1 MLSFWF
7 GMRVEQ
13 EFSEWDETFEP
24 EYKIQRIYFPENST
38 ALYLKRKTWGITG
51 NHQTTVISTNKEL
64 LFQTDTISD
73 YIYKGF
79 SEIIYKAENNK
90 LIIYSHHKPEIPQ
103 KFESEIEIELRK
115 YKNNSEWNILKEK
128 ANRSYQKFE

>member
-1 MLSFWF
+1 MK
-7 GMRVEQ
+7 VER
-13 EFSEWDETFEP
+13 EFAEWDETFEP
-24 EYKIQRIYFPENST
+24 EYKIQRIYFPEKST

-64 LFQTDTISD
+64 LFKADTISD
-73 YIYKGF
+73 YVYNGF
-79 SEIIYKAENNK
+79 SEIIYKVENNK
-90 LIIYSHHKPEIPQ
+90 LIIYSHHIPEIPQ

-115 YKNNSEWNILKEK
+115 YENNSEWKILKEE